1 MMKRDTKNKNLFQF
15 IKFCYGSIQGR
26 MSFTIVLRRKEM
38 NYKVE
43 CNKMLKKLSMIIE
56 IVSKFGPLI
65 IAVMFVNQFW
75 GRGNINDSNF
85 PHSDEES
92 ITP

>member
-43 CNKMLKKLSMIIE
+43 CNKMLEKALNDNWDCIE
-56 IVSKFGPLI
+56 IRLTDKCGYVC
-65 IAVMFVNQFW
+65 Q
-75 GRGNINDSNF
+75 
-85 PHSDEES
+85 S
-92 ITP
+92 ILGAG

>member
-15 IKFCYGSIQGR
+15 IKLCYGSIQGR

-38 NYKVE
+38 NYQVE
-43 CNKMLKKLSMIIE
+43 CNKKVKKLSITIE

-65 IAVMFVNQFW
+65 IAVMFVNLFCGW
-75 GRGNINDSNF
+75 GNINDSNI
-85 PHSDEES
+85 PHSDEAS